1 MLRSRTL
8 LIQFA
13 IFICV
18 LLIGCSTSN
27 GSKLNVSTDL
37 AKSPYTDEQLLEIAG
52 FTGSIKEIT
61 NSYKTNYIKKT
72 ANVHFVVFRGETT
85 ILLLTFDSS
94 GNKVLESFHNM
105 AVAKSAFDMI
115 SVGSKLSDVQMI
127 DPVAEIPLDDYSR
140 HGIYVVAQLYEKCT
154 RVLTFQEQDG
164 MVSDLSLRKYQQAY
178 YEAVRDLGLEAV
190 YGDGCV

>member
-27 GSKLNVSTDL
+27 GSKLNMSTDL

-72 ANVHFVVFRGETT
+72 ANVHFVVFRGESK

-105 AVAKSAFDMI
+105 TVAKSAFDMI

-127 DPVAEIPLDDYSR
+127 DPEGEYLF
-140 HGIYVVAQLYEKCT
+140 LYTGRNDVPKVST
-154 RVLTFQEQDG
+154 HYTTDGFLVSITYDVDNTVLKIESEP
-164 MVSDLSLRKYQQAY
+164 M
-178 YEAVRDLGLEAV
+178 
-190 YGDGCV
+190 

>member
-1 MLRSRTL
+1 MQVQLGLPSLERRNNKLCISFKAHGERL
-8 LIQFA
+8 
-13 IFICV
+13 
-18 LLIGCSTSN
+18 N
-27 GSKLNVSTDL
+27 GEHIEFYE
-37 AKSPYTDEQLLEIAG
+37 PQYEIAWVYP
-52 FTGSIKEIT
+52 FEHLI
-61 NSYKTNYIKKT
+61 
-72 ANVHFVVFRGETT
+72 
-85 ILLLTFDSS
+85 
-94 GNKVLESFHNM
+94 SFENLRY
-105 AVAKSAFDMI
+105 SQN
-115 SVGSKLSDVQMI
+115 VQMI